1 MLELEEDILHLSKLN
16 LNNNLV
22 PVWENNGYFDQ
33 QEASKI
39 MGQSWFEGD
48 GHLESNEWSFFFDM
62 YFLALLMTTM

>member
-1 MLELEEDILHLSKLN
+1 MLELEEDILRLSKLK

-33 QEASKI
+33 QESSKI

-48 GHLESNEWSFFFDM
+48 GHLRVQ
-62 YFLALLMTTM
+62 